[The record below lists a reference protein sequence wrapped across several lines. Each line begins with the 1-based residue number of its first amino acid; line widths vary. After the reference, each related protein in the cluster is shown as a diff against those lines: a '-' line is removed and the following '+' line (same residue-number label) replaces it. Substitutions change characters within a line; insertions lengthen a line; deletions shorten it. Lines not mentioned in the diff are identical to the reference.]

1 MNRGEV
7 HFLLS
12 TREDFD
18 PDIITAR
25 LGIEPSGVVR
35 RADPRPRLNSW
46 QLSSRVIRD
55 DPDKNTFVD
64 VYPMARD
71 VIDRLE
77 PHADAI
83 TALVDQYGLAATL
96 QVVLYIS
103 WDEDDVRGAPPI
115 GFDEV
120 TVAFLAK
127 VGASIDVDSYRADD
141 QA

>member
-7 HFLLS
+7 YFSLS

-18 PDIITAR
+18 PDLITAR
-25 LGIEPSGVVR
+25 LGIEPTCIVL
-35 RADPRPRLNSW
+35 RAAPRPKLNSW
-46 QLSSRVIRD
+46 RLSSGVIED
-55 DPDKNTFVD
+55 DPNNGILVD
-64 VYPMARD
+64 VYPMARS
-71 VIDRLE
+71 VIDRLA

-83 TALVDQYGLAATL
+83 AALVDQYRLEAML
-96 QVVLYIS
+96 SVVLHIS

-127 VGASIDVDSYRADD
+127 VGGSIDVDSYKAQARA
-141 QA
+141 